1 MRRTSH
7 EVSSHTGPAMPVLR
21 IDTKIP
27 SVDHGVQVPC
37 DHTVEV
43 SVSLYN
49 LQSIPEKK
57 IND

>member
-7 EVSSHTGPAMPVLR
+7 EVSSHTGPAMPVLG

-49 LQSIPEKK
+49 LQSISEKK